1 MLRNVVL
8 GLTLTF
14 LLPCVS
20 AEPNSPE
27 PFRTIEESRGITT
40 AEFHPAGEPMLLTVA
55 DEIALW
61 NLETGQKAHV
71 FEGPWRLG
79 RVAHYSPD
87 GRLILASAANEYN
100 RGPAVAYDSKTCEKE
115 WEVQPEEWGFVWSCF
130 SRGGHYA
137 VVSRQYQRLLDPDT
151 GEYLKRL
158 ELEMPAGQRGEFL
171 FVRFSPDDRLMF
183 STTTMGINS
192 IWDVKAEQE
201 RHRISHRGV
210 IWDALFSNDGAYL
223 VTVSQDRTAVVWD
236 PATGEKLQT
245 LRHEGAVYCVDIS
258 ADDSKILTASADGTA
273 ALWDAANGKALLNF
287 KHKDAVIAAD
297 LSPDG
302 ALVLTGARDGS
313 AHLWDARTGAEISR
327 LAPHEDEAWWV
338 RFSPDRQYCVTA
350 SADGTAAVYRL
361 KAIE

>member
-1 MLRNVVL
+1 MLRNVVV
-8 GLTLTF
+8 GLTLALF
-14 LLPCVS
+14 LPCTS
-20 AEPNSPE
+20 AEPNSAT
-27 PFRTIEESRGITT
+27 PFRTMEEPRGIAI
-40 AEFHPAGEPMLLTVA
+40 AEFQPAGEPMLLTVA
-55 DEIALW
+55 GEIALW
-61 NLETGQKAHV
+61 NLETGERTHV

-87 GRLILASAANEYN
+87 GRMILASAANEYSS
-100 RGPAVAYDSKTCEKE
+100 GPAVAYDSKTCEEE
-115 WEVQPEEWGFVWSCF
+115 WQVQPEEWGFVWSCF

-151 GEYLKRL
+151 GEDLKRL
-158 ELEMPAGQRGEFL
+158 ELGMPAGQRGEFL

-236 PATGEKLQT
+236 PATGGRLQT
-245 LRHEGAVYCVDIS
+245 LQHEGAVYCVDIS

-273 ALWDAANGKALLNF
+273 VLWDAANGKALLNF
-287 KHKDAVIAAD
+287 VHEDGVLAAN
-297 LSPDG
+297 LSSDG
-302 ALVLTGARDGS
+302 TLVLTGTRNGS

-327 LAPHEDEAWWV
+327 LATHEDEAWWV
-338 RFSPDRQYCVTA
+338 CFSPDGQYCVTA

-361 KAIE
+361 QAFE